1 MTPTTTAAAAA
12 AAEGW
17 TSAAVERGLWA
28 GQHDHEFAGLIGQEI
43 EHGYSP
49 IDDTGH
55 ALGTFD
61 TLLQAKSA
69 LETAA
74 PRTSD
79 VP

>member
-17 TSAAVERGLWA
+17 TWAAVERA
-28 GQHDHEFAGLIGQEI
+28 SGQHDHEFAGLIGQEI

-61 TLLQAKSA
+61 TLLEAKSA
-69 LETAA
+69 LETAD